1 MHEIISENGSLIQVR
16 VSQKLTQADYD
27 DLIPRWEA
35 LIAREGSMRLLL
47 LMENFHGW
55 DLHAAWDDFRFEA
68 RHAAKVERVALV
80 GDQSW
85 EKWMTKLG
93 SFFVGDQVKYF
104 DAAQIREAE
113 RWLHDSLRP
122 NA

>member
-1 MHEIISENGSLIQVR
+1 MHKIISENGNLIQVR

-35 LIAREGSMRLLL
+35 SIAREGSTRLLL
-47 LMENFHGW
+47 LMEDFHGW
-55 DLHAAWDDFRFEA
+55 DLRAAWDDFRFEA

-93 SFFVGDQVKYF
+93 SFFVDDQVKYF
-104 DAAQIREAE
+104 DAAQIQEA
-113 RWLHDSLRP
+113 
-122 NA
+122 